1 MTDIPRRVD
10 LAGCL
15 NFRDLG
21 GYATPD
27 GRRVRWRQ
35 VFRSDGLHALTPED
49 VTRLRDEIRLADVI
63 DLRSTAELQSEGR
76 GPLETEAMRF
86 HHLPLFDGAMTE
98 SSREAAAQY
107 SLADR
112 YVLMAEFARRPIAR
126 VLETLATT
134 DAPAV
139 FHCAAGKDRT
149 GVISALILGLLGV
162 DDEIIVADYVAT
174 RESLDGIVDRL
185 MALEGYRR
193 MLELLP
199 ADTMHANPETMV
211 EFLSRLRESHGSFE
225 GYARGAGLSDA
236 VVARLRGRL
245 VE

>member
-21 GYATPD
+21 GYPTAD

-35 VFRSDGLHALTPED
+35 VFRSDGLHALTAED
-49 VTRLRDEIRLADVI
+49 VERLRDEIGLRDVI
-63 DLRSTAELQSEGR
+63 DLRSTPELQSEGR
-76 GPLETEAMRF
+76 GPLESEAMRF
-86 HHLPLFDGAMTE
+86 HHLPLFDGAMAE
-98 SSREAAAQY
+98 SREAAARY
-107 SLADR
+107 TLVDR
-112 YVLMAEFARRPIAR
+112 YVLMAEFARGPIAR
-126 VLETLATT
+126 VLDTLAAT
-134 DAPAV
+134 DTPAV

-162 DDEIIVADYVAT
+162 DDEVIVADYVAT

-185 MALEGYRR
+185 MALEGYRK

-199 ADTMHANPETMV
+199 PDTMHANPETMV

-225 GYARGAGLSDA
+225 GYARNAGLSDDA
-236 VVARLRGRL
+236 VARLRARL